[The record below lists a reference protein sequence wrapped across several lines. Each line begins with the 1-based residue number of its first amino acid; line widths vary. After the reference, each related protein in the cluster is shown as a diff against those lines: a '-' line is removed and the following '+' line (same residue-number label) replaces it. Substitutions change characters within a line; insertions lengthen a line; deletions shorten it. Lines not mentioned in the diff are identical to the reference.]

1 MKKNEVGNI
10 VGTLEESGNVNSLM
24 MDASNSSML
33 SRLAPIDQKKFK
45 KLKANH
51 EHKVRKKNKILLNH
65 AFYISIEFLLGCNC

>member
-33 SRLAPIDQKKFK
+33 SRLAPIEQKKFK

-51 EHKVRKKNKILLNH
+51 EHKVRKKKQNSFKSCILYL
-65 AFYISIEFLLGCNC
+65 YLISFRM